1 MKYKII
7 EGVEKVKSGL
17 VDKEKLAERKLELQ
31 KLQLNSVRNGSNKH
45 RVEEQEQVL
54 ELLYSSPELLHSSK
68 TNYDTKENSLYKYL
82 NVLTAYAS
90 NEKKYESVKEFYSS
104 QCEG

>member
-1 MKYKII
+1 MKS
-7 EGVEKVKSGL
+7 EMNTNVKF
-17 VDKEKLAERKLELQ
+17 AERKLELQ
-31 KLQLNSVRNGSNKH
+31 KLQLNSVRTGNNKH

-54 ELLYSSPELLHSSK
+54 QLLYSSPDLLHSSK
-68 TNYDTKENSLYKYL
+68 TNYDTRENSLYKYL

-90 NEKKYESVKEFYSS
+90 NEKKYESVKKFYLS

>member
-1 MKYKII
+1 M
-7 EGVEKVKSGL
+7 VAN
-17 VDKEKLAERKLELQ
+17 EKLAERKLELQ
-31 KLQLNSVRNGSNKH
+31 KLQLDYVRNGSNKH

-54 ELLYSSPELLHSSK
+54 ELLYNSPDLLHSSK
-68 TNYDTKENSLYKYL
+68 TNYDINENNLYKYL

-90 NEKKYESVKEFYSS
+90 NEKKYESAKNFYLS

>member
-1 MKYKII
+1 MKSEMNTNI
-7 EGVEKVKSGL
+7 
-17 VDKEKLAERKLELQ
+17 KLAERKLELQ
-31 KLQLNSVRNGSNKH
+31 KLQLNFVRTGNNKH

-54 ELLYSSPELLHSSK
+54 QLLYSSPDLLHSSK
-68 TNYDTKENSLYKYL
+68 TNYDTKENNLYKYL

-90 NEKKYESVKEFYSS
+90 NEKKYESVKEFYLN

>member
-1 MKYKII
+1 M
-7 EGVEKVKSGL
+7 VAN
-17 VDKEKLAERKLELQ
+17 EKLAERKLELQ
-31 KLQLNSVRNGSNKH
+31 KLQLDSVRNGSNKR

-54 ELLYSSPELLHSSK
+54 ELLYNSPDLLHSSK
-68 TNYDTKENSLYKYL
+68 TNYDTNENSLYKYL

-90 NEKKYESVKEFYSS
+90 NEKKYESVKKFYLS